1 MTSADDRLQR
11 LLLAFPLMADEPS
24 LTLDQLAARVGTDA
38 KTLANDFACLDRDDT
53 PAGFV
58 DAIQLFVGDQRVSMR
73 SAHFKRPMRLTRPE
87 LAALELGL
95 GILQQELP
103 VDERHLV
110 RGVRERLRDT
120 AARPVDTVV
129 DRRKAAGARSARGT
143 VDATADEASAVA
155 AHGVAVEAARE
166 DEWTAVVV
174 LQRAVETHRVVE
186 LTYQRPDDAHP
197 SIRRVHPYA
206 MVRADANIYLVA
218 HCERAVQLRVFRLDR
233 VTDAVAT
240 DQPFT
245 RPPDFS
251 VDAVLQQGHVFV
263 QDAPAPEYLEVRYS
277 ATVARWIAERESGA
291 LQPDGSIVV
300 RYPLADE
307 AWAVRHVLQYGPDAV
322 IVAPE
327 RLREQLELV
336 LQRLLD
342 QLPETATA

>member
-1 MTSADDRLQR
+1 MTNADDRLQR
-11 LLLAFPLMADEPS
+11 LLLAFPLMADEPR

-103 VDERHLV
+103 VDEQHLV

-129 DRRKAAGARSARGT
+129 DRRKAAGEPSVRA
-143 VDATADEASAVA
+143 
-155 AHGVAVEAARE
+155 VAVEAARD

-174 LQRAVETHRVVE
+174 LQRAMETHRVVE
-186 LTYQRPDDAHP
+186 LAYQRPDDAHP
-197 SIRRVHPYA
+197 SMRRVHPYA

-218 HCERAVQLRVFRLDR
+218 YCERAVQRRVFRLDR
-233 VTDAVAT
+233 VTEAVETEQSFA
-240 DQPFT
+240 
-245 RPPDFS
+245 RPSDFS

-263 QDAPAPEYLEVRYS
+263 QDAPAPEHLEVRYS
-277 ATVARWIAERESGA
+277 ATVARWIAERESGVA
-291 LQPDGSIVV
+291 HPDGSFVV

-322 IVAPE
+322 IVGPE

-336 LQRLLD
+336 LQRLLA
-342 QLPETATA
+342 QLPDTQTA